1 MSKDNAYKRSL
12 ILAIILHVILF
23 CLLFI
28 EFTIHHNYAT
38 TNEPQIN
45 IVKAVTIDQ
54 KLVEK
59 QIARIKREQQQKQEQ
74 EQTRIRQLKEQ
85 ALAAKKAREQ
95 EQQRLVKLQAKAKKR
110 QEEEIQRKKM
120 LALKAKKE
128 QEQQRQAEIQ
138 KAMQQQIEAEQ
149 KQMAAEAKQTQGEID
164 KYKALI
170 IAAIS
175 QHWIVPQDVADNI
188 YCQLLVH
195 VAPGGDVLNI
205 DLVKSSGN
213 DVLDRSARTAVL
225 KASPLPVPKDLT
237 LFNNFRLLK
246 LTVRPEGIT

>member
-138 KAMQQQIEAEQ
+138 KAMEQQIEAEQ

-175 QHWIVPQDVADNI
+175 QHWIVPQDVANNI
-188 YCQLLVH
+188 SCQLLVH

-225 KASPLPVPKDLT
+225 KASPLPVPKDPT